1 MRIVALAPNDWDAPW
16 MNRQNLL
23 SRLAREHKIVY
34 SNGIWAPWHLRTT
47 AYARAPYLGRFDI
60 RDGVSV
66 DSRSS
71 WLMRI
76 PRVRTLDQLAIQAA
90 CFRWRNH
97 LARYPGPLVAYLFHP
112 EYLPF
117 LKRLRADYVV
127 YHAYDLFRFMGPRGK
142 YLEPAENS
150 LLDIADLV
158 IATSE
163 ETAADMRSRNN
174 RRVEVLGN
182 GVDLSRFPAGA
193 APPERPELANI
204 PRPRIGY
211 VGAINQ
217 KVDFELVLALA
228 KRRPSWQFVFVGEI
242 DNLRPGDAE
251 LIAALRACHNIHI
264 LDAVPQREV
273 PGILLNLDVG
283 LVCYRT
289 LKWTLAGYPL
299 KALEYLACGLPVV
312 ATNLPALQSFADVIA
327 IAESADEWEKALAA
341 AIAGRG
347 NGNTASRVAMARA
360 NSWDTRVARLDSLLG
375 EMVSQRAPAQR
386 SSLHSRTRI
395 VPS

>member
-1 MRIVALAPNDWDAPW
+1 
-16 MNRQNLL
+16 
-23 SRLAREHKIVY
+23 
-34 SNGIWAPWHLRTT
+34 
-47 AYARAPYLGRFDI
+47 
-60 RDGVSV
+60 
-66 DSRSS
+66 
-71 WLMRI
+71 
-76 PRVRTLDQLAIQAA
+76 
-90 CFRWRNH
+90 
-97 LARYPGPLVAYLFHP
+97 
-112 EYLPF
+112 
-117 LKRLRADYVV
+117 
-127 YHAYDLFRFMGPRGK
+127 
-142 YLEPAENS
+142 
-150 LLDIADLV
+150 
-158 IATSE
+158 
-163 ETAADMRSRNN
+163 
-174 RRVEVLGN
+174 
-182 GVDLSRFPAGA
+182 
-193 APPERPELANI
+193 
-204 PRPRIGY
+204 

-360 NSWDTRVARLDSLLG
+360 NSWDTRVARLNGLLG
-375 EMVSQRAPAQR
+375 EMVSQRAPAQP